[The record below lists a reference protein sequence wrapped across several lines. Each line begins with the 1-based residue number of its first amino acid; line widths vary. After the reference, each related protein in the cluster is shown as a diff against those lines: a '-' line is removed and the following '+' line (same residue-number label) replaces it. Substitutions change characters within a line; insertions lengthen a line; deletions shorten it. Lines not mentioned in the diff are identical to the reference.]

1 MSPYLRFAALAI
13 VVPLAVGCS
22 SEPTATPELAAHWW
36 QWTKSA
42 PAPVNPVR
50 DLSGE
55 HCAVGQTG
63 SVWFLAGGYGSSKI
77 RRRCTVPADQALFF
91 PVINMV
97 HYPHPNGA
105 EYTCDRAK
113 TDAAVNND
121 TALELFAELDG
132 VSIEIGEQ
140 QRIRSEDCFDI
151 FERVSPRPD
160 GLRGYPSATDGFW
173 LLLQPLEPGTHSLKF
188 GGRYNAES
196 GSFGKMI
203 QDIEYQLIVN

>member
-22 SEPTATPELAAHWW
+22 SEPTATPELAAQWW

-91 PVINMV
+91 PVIKSLGYDPIWFGVMV
-97 HYPHPNGA
+97 ALVMQTSFLTPPVGYTLAYLRSVAPPSVSTQAIWVGA
-105 EYTCDRAK
+105 
-113 TDAAVNND
+113 VP
-121 TALELFAELDG
+121 F
-132 VSIEIGEQ
+132 I
-140 QRIRSEDCFDI
+140 
-151 FERVSPRPD
+151 
-160 GLRGYPSATDGFW
+160 
-173 LLLQPLEPGTHSLKF
+173 LLQLLAVLTVYFLPGLATWLP
-188 GGRYNAES
+188 A
-196 GSFGKMI
+196 
-203 QDIEYQLIVN
+203 QLF